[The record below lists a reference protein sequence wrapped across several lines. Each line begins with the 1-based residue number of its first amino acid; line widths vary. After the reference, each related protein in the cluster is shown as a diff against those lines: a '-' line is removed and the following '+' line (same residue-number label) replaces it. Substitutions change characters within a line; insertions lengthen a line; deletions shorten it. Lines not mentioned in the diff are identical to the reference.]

1 MTARKFKYEWRRT
14 WEDKPYD
21 FSVSDGENC
30 FGRVY
35 LHDTG
40 PVQHWAWFM
49 SDESRGEMNSVNGG
63 CDTRDEACR
72 AVEAAYD
79 AGKKSSNGD

>member
-14 WEDKPYD
+14 WEDKPHD
-21 FSVSDGENC
+21 FSCSDGNNS

-40 PVQHWAWFM
+40 PIKHWAWFM
-49 SDESRGEMNSVNGG
+49 SDEERDGGPVSANGS
-63 CDTRDEACR
+63 CETKDDACR

-79 AGKKSSNGD
+79 AAKPKREE